1 MMLIGKS
8 HEDICYIS
16 VLFVS
21 LYTAV
26 LVKVLQR
33 HRLEVCESV
42 SVCVCVCVCVCREI
56 YFQEMAFMIV
66 GAWQVQNLMGKTSRL
81 DI

>member
-1 MMLIGKS
+1 M
-8 HEDICYIS
+8 
-16 VLFVS
+16 
-21 LYTAV
+21 
-26 LVKVLQR
+26 
-33 HRLEVCESV
+33 SV